1 MKMEF
6 QGFSSFLGSEEVQ
19 LTIFMIIFREC
30 LESPWKMEVG
40 KVGKEFVLLRTGL
53 PGAGLAA
60 AAAGE
65 NEHHGVL

>member
-1 MKMEF
+1 
-6 QGFSSFLGSEEVQ
+6 
-19 LTIFMIIFREC
+19 MIIFREC

>member
-1 MKMEF
+1 
-6 QGFSSFLGSEEVQ
+6 
-19 LTIFMIIFREC
+19 MIIFREC

-53 PGAGLAA
+53 AGLAA